1 MNKHLDLRVLA
12 SFLVLADELNFTRA
26 AVRLH
31 MTQPPLS
38 LQIKQLEA
46 ELGVELFQRSK
57 RRVALT
63 TAGFAFRAEAE
74 KMFAQEE
81 RARDVVRLAGLGEQV
96 AHLSIGFTPVTALEL
111 IPTLLRRFTAE
122 MPKVRFSLKEMNSQ
136 AQRDGLLSG
145 ELDIGFM
152 RPPVIEQG
160 LSAQLLFS
168 EPHVLAVPADHAL
181 ARAPSVHVRQLHGQS
196 LTMFERRTGR
206 YAHDLFMSWL
216 SQSGVEPAQMHE
228 AVQHH
233 AMMALVS
240 AGIGLA
246 VVPASSASQPI
257 NDVVFKRLTGLPV
270 PHIELWV
277 ATRKNNP
284 NPIATQFLATTL
296 EYVAQ
301 SKVQLPP

>member
-1 MNKHLDLRVLA
+1 MNKHFDLRVLA

-46 ELGVELFQRSK
+46 DLGVALFERSK

-63 TAGFAFRAEAE
+63 PAGIAFRAEAE

-81 RARDVVRLAGLGEQV
+81 RARDAVRRAGMGEQV
-96 AHLSIGFTPVTALEL
+96 AHLAIGFTPITALGL
-111 IPTLLRRFTAE
+111 MPALLRRFSADA
-122 MPKVRFSLKEMNSQ
+122 PGVRYSLKEMNSQ
-136 AQRDGLLSG
+136 AQRTALLHG
-145 ELDIGFM
+145 DLDIGFM

-160 LSAQLLFS
+160 LSARLLFS
-168 EPHVLAVPADHAL
+168 EPHVLAVPAEHPL
-181 ARAPSVHVRQLHGQS
+181 AQQTTVHVRALHGQP

-206 YAHDLFMSWL
+206 YAHDLFLSWL
-216 SQSGVEPAQMHE
+216 SQSGVEPAQLHD

-233 AMMALVS
+233 AMMTLVS
-240 AGIGLA
+240 AGVGLA

-257 NDVVFKRLTGLPV
+257 NGVVFKRLTGLPV
-270 PHIELWV
+270 PRIELWV
-277 ATRKNNP
+277 ATRRDDP
-284 NPIATQFLATTL
+284 HPMLAQFLALTQAH
-296 EYVAQ
+296 VAQ
-301 SKVQLPP
+301 QAIHLPA

>member
-1 MNKHLDLRVLA
+1 MSKHLDLRVLA

-46 ELGVELFQRSK
+46 ELGVVLFQRSK
-57 RRVALT
+57 RRVVLT
-63 TAGFAFRAEAE
+63 PAGIAFRAEAE

-81 RARDVVRLAGLGEQV
+81 RARDVVRRAGMGEQD
-96 AHLSIGFTPVTALEL
+96 AHLAIGFTPITALGL
-111 IPTLLRRFTAE
+111 MPALLRRFSAAV
-122 MPKVRFSLKEMNSQ
+122 PRVRYSLKEMNSLSQ
-136 AQRDGLLSG
+136 CTALLHG
-145 ELDIGFM
+145 ELDIGFV

-160 LSAQLLFS
+160 LSARLLFS
-168 EPHVLAVPADHAL
+168 EPHVLAVPVGHAL
-181 ARAPSVHVRQLHGQS
+181 AQQPTVHVRELHGQP

-216 SQSGVEPAQMHE
+216 SQSGVEPAQLHD

-233 AMMALVS
+233 AMMTLVS
-240 AGIGLA
+240 AGVGLA
-246 VVPASSASQPI
+246 VVPASSACQPI
-257 NDVVFKRLTGLPV
+257 NGVVFKRLAGLPV

-277 ATRKNNP
+277 ATRKDDRHP
-284 NPIATQFLATTL
+284 M
-296 EYVAQ
+296 VAQ
-301 SKVQLPP
+301 FQALAHDHVTQHPVRLPA